1 MKKLMA
7 AVVVLA
13 VALAFTAWAGETKTE
28 VKVKEQAGTTTVKAT
43 EKAPGTKETLDV
55 QKQGTTVTGKD
66 VVKEKKGPI
75 AKETVAF
82 EKYEAQGDYIYVV
95 KDTKVI
101 RLKHTLNDSMK
112 KDMMGLKKGD
122 TVNITSTYPLTAGEV
137 AVVTGL
143 EKVQKAAAQAQPAA
157 APATQAP
164 KTK

>member
-1 MKKLMA
+1 MKKLMTLVV
-7 AVVVLA
+7 AVA
-13 VALAFTAWAGETKTE
+13 VALAFSMMAQAEETK
-28 VKVKEQAGTTTVKAT
+28 VKVEEKGGTTTVKAT
-43 EKAPGTKETLDV
+43 EKSPGTKETL
-55 QKQGTTVTGKD
+55 KATEQGTTVTGKD
-66 VVKEKKGPI
+66 VVKSKTGPV

-122 TVNITSTYPLTAGEV
+122 TVTITSTHPLTAGEV
-137 AVVTGL
+137 AIITAL
-143 EKVQKAAAQAQPAA
+143 ERIQKAAAPAPTA
-157 APATQAP
+157 APATTAP